1 MRRFDP
7 TILIFLG
14 IMAYMAISD
23 GRFANPVTWLTS
35 TLILLPGII
44 IGIAFHEFA
53 HAYSAYKLG
62 DYTPKI
68 QGRVTLNPIKHLD
81 PIGTLL
87 IIFIGFGWGRPVMVN
102 PENFKKRRRDDIIV
116 SLAGVTTNL
125 ILAIVFTIVLV
136 IFSNMVIEIWIDS
149 AGRLMIAPGATA
161 AQMAM
166 ANIILSAI
174 RINLVLMVFNLLPIP
189 PLDGFNVISSALRL
203 QHTKIY
209 YMMYQYGMF
218 IVMALIIFDVIRT
231 IMSFTVIP
239 MYDMLLNFAVG

>member
-1 MRRFDP
+1 MRKFDP
-7 TILIFLG
+7 TFLIFLG
-14 IMAYMAISD
+14 IMAYMTITG
-23 GRFANPVTWLTS
+23 GRFADPMSWLTD

-44 IGIAFHEFA
+44 IAIAFHEFA

-87 IIFIGFGWGRPVMVN
+87 IIFIGFGWGKPVMVN

-116 SLAGVTTNL
+116 SLAGVATNL
-125 ILAIVFTIVLV
+125 ILAIVFTIVLI
-136 IFSNMVIEIWIDS
+136 IFTNTVLEIWMNP
-149 AGRLMIAPGATA
+149 AGQLIVSPGASAT
-161 AQMAM
+161 QIAM

-231 IMSFTVIP
+231 IFGFTVSP
-239 MYDMLLNFAVG
+239 MYNMLLNFAVG